1 MNNLVEQRKEIN
13 MQFTEIKKQIEFMM
27 QENYEDFIKALISI
41 ELGIEDKN
49 VLNKVYNKYM
59 ENDDVNLIDGNF
71 SDFVNEIW
79 VVQSFV
85 GK

>member
-1 MNNLVEQRKEIN
+1 MLLGDLIN

-49 VLNKVYNKYM
+49 VLNKAYNKYM
-59 ENDDVNLIDGNF
+59 ENDDANLIDDNF
-71 SDFVNEIW
+71 SDFVDE
-79 VVQSFV
+79 V
-85 GK
+85 

>member
-1 MNNLVEQRKEIN
+1 

-49 VLNKVYNKYM
+49 VLNKAYNKYM
-59 ENDDVNLIDGNF
+59 ENDDANLIDDNF
-71 SDFVNEIW
+71 SDFVDE
-79 VVQSFV
+79 V
-85 GK
+85 

>member
-1 MNNLVEQRKEIN
+1 MNNLAEKRREIN

-59 ENDDVNLIDGNF
+59 ENDDVNLIDGNL
-71 SDFVNEIW
+71 SDFVDEI
-79 VVQSFV
+79 
-85 GK
+85 

>member
-59 ENDDVNLIDGNF
+59 ENDDVNLIDDNL
-71 SDFVNEIW
+71 SDFVNEI
-79 VVQSFV
+79 
-85 GK
+85 

>member
-41 ELGIEDKN
+41 ELCIEDKN
-49 VLNKVYNKYM
+49 VLNKAYNKYM
-59 ENDDVNLIDGNF
+59 ENDDANLIDDNL
-71 SDFVNEIW
+71 SYFVNEI
-79 VVQSFV
+79 
-85 GK
+85 

>member
-1 MNNLVEQRKEIN
+1 MNNLAEKRRGIN

-71 SDFVNEIW
+71 SDFVNEI
-79 VVQSFV
+79 
-85 GK
+85 

>member
-1 MNNLVEQRKEIN
+1 MLLGDLIN

-49 VLNKVYNKYM
+49 VLNKVCNKYM
-59 ENDDVNLIDGNF
+59 ENDDVNLIDDNL
-71 SDFVNEIW
+71 SDFVDEI
-79 VVQSFV
+79 
-85 GK
+85 

>member
-1 MNNLVEQRKEIN
+1 MNNLAEQRKEIN

-59 ENDDVNLIDGNF
+59 ENDDVNLIDDNL
-71 SDFVNEIW
+71 SDFVDEI
-79 VVQSFV
+79 
-85 GK
+85 

>member
-59 ENDDVNLIDGNF
+59 ENDDVNFIDDNL
-71 SDFVNEIW
+71 SDFVNEI
-79 VVQSFV
+79 
-85 GK
+85 

>member
-49 VLNKVYNKYM
+49 VLNNVYNKYM
-59 ENDDVNLIDGNF
+59 ENDDVNLIDDNL
-71 SDFVNEIW
+71 SDFVDEI
-79 VVQSFV
+79 
-85 GK
+85 

>member
-1 MNNLVEQRKEIN
+1 MNNLAEKRREIN

-59 ENDDVNLIDGNF
+59 ENDDVNFIDDNL
-71 SDFVNEIW
+71 SDFVNEI
-79 VVQSFV
+79 
-85 GK
+85 

>member
-1 MNNLVEQRKEIN
+1 MEKDSEKRREIN

-59 ENDDVNLIDGNF
+59 ENDDVNLIDDNL
-71 SDFVNEIW
+71 SDFVNEI
-79 VVQSFV
+79 
-85 GK
+85 

>member
-1 MNNLVEQRKEIN
+1 MLLGDLIN

-59 ENDDVNLIDGNF
+59 ENDDVNFIDDNL
-71 SDFVNEIW
+71 SDFVDEI
-79 VVQSFV
+79 
-85 GK
+85 

>member
-1 MNNLVEQRKEIN
+1 MNNLAEQRKEIN

-49 VLNKVYNKYM
+49 VLNKAYNKYM
-59 ENDDVNLIDGNF
+59 ENDDANLIDDNF
-71 SDFVNEIW
+71 SDFVDE
-79 VVQSFV
+79 V
-85 GK
+85 

>member
-27 QENYEDFIKALISI
+27 QENYEDFIKVLISI

-59 ENDDVNLIDGNF
+59 ENDDVNLIDDNL
-71 SDFVNEIW
+71 SDFVDEIW

>member
-1 MNNLVEQRKEIN
+1 MLLGDLIN

-49 VLNKVYNKYM
+49 VLNKAYNKYM
-59 ENDDVNLIDGNF
+59 ENDDANLIDDNL
-71 SDFVNEIW
+71 SYFVNEI
-79 VVQSFV
+79 
-85 GK
+85 

>member
-59 ENDDVNLIDGNF
+59 ENDDVNLIDGNL
-71 SDFVNEIW
+71 SDFVDEI
-79 VVQSFV
+79 
-85 GK
+85 

>member
-1 MNNLVEQRKEIN
+1 MGDLIN

-27 QENYEDFIKALISI
+27 QENYEDFIKVLISI

-59 ENDDVNLIDGNF
+59 ENDDVNLIDDNL
-71 SDFVNEIW
+71 SDFVDEI
-79 VVQSFV
+79 
-85 GK
+85 

>member
-1 MNNLVEQRKEIN
+1 MLLGDLIN

-59 ENDDVNLIDGNF
+59 ENDDVNLIDDNL
-71 SDFVNEIW
+71 SDFVDEI
-79 VVQSFV
+79 
-85 GK
+85 

>member
-1 MNNLVEQRKEIN
+1 MNNLAEKRKEIN

-59 ENDDVNLIDGNF
+59 ENDDVNLIDGNL
-71 SDFVNEIW
+71 SDFVDEI
-79 VVQSFV
+79 
-85 GK
+85 

>member
-1 MNNLVEQRKEIN
+1 

-49 VLNKVYNKYM
+49 VLNDVYNKYM
-59 ENDDVNLIDGNF
+59 ENDDVNLIDDNL
-71 SDFVNEIW
+71 SDFVDEI
-79 VVQSFV
+79 
-85 GK
+85 

>member
-1 MNNLVEQRKEIN
+1 

-59 ENDDVNLIDGNF
+59 ENDDVNFIDDNL
-71 SDFVNEIW
+71 SDFVNEI
-79 VVQSFV
+79 
-85 GK
+85 

>member
-1 MNNLVEQRKEIN
+1 MEKDSEKRKEIN

-41 ELGIEDKN
+41 EFGIEDKN

-59 ENDDVNLIDGNF
+59 ENDDVNFIDDNL
-71 SDFVNEIW
+71 SDFVNEI
-79 VVQSFV
+79 
-85 GK
+85 

>member
-1 MNNLVEQRKEIN
+1 

-59 ENDDVNLIDGNF
+59 ENDDVNLIDDNL
-71 SDFVNEIW
+71 SDFVDEI
-79 VVQSFV
+79 
-85 GK
+85 

>member
-1 MNNLVEQRKEIN
+1 

-49 VLNKVYNKYM
+49 VLNKAYNKYM
-59 ENDDVNLIDGNF
+59 ENDDANLIDDNL
-71 SDFVNEIW
+71 SYFVNEI
-79 VVQSFV
+79 
-85 GK
+85 

>member
-1 MNNLVEQRKEIN
+1 MLLGDLIN

-27 QENYEDFIKALISI
+27 QENYEDFIKVLISI

-59 ENDDVNLIDGNF
+59 ENDDVNFIDDNL
-71 SDFVNEIW
+71 SDFVNEI
-79 VVQSFV
+79 
-85 GK
+85 

>member
-1 MNNLVEQRKEIN
+1 MGDLIN

-59 ENDDVNLIDGNF
+59 ENDDVNLIDDNL
-71 SDFVNEIW
+71 SDFVDEI
-79 VVQSFV
+79 
-85 GK
+85 

>member
-49 VLNKVYNKYM
+49 VLNKAYNKYM
-59 ENDDVNLIDGNF
+59 ENDDANLIDDNF
-71 SDFVNEIW
+71 SDFVDE
-79 VVQSFV
+79 V
-85 GK
+85 

>member
-1 MNNLVEQRKEIN
+1 

-41 ELGIEDKN
+41 ELCIEDKN

-59 ENDDVNLIDGNF
+59 ENDDVNFIDDNL
-71 SDFVNEIW
+71 SDFVNEI
-79 VVQSFV
+79 
-85 GK
+85 

>member
-1 MNNLVEQRKEIN
+1 MGDLIN

-49 VLNKVYNKYM
+49 VLNKAYNKYM
-59 ENDDVNLIDGNF
+59 ENDDANLIDDNF
-71 SDFVNEIW
+71 SDFVDE
-79 VVQSFV
+79 V
-85 GK
+85 

>member
-1 MNNLVEQRKEIN
+1 MNNLAEKRKEIN

-71 SDFVNEIW
+71 SDFVNEI
-79 VVQSFV
+79 
-85 GK
+85 

>member
-1 MNNLVEQRKEIN
+1 MEKDSEKRREIN

-41 ELGIEDKN
+41 ELGIENKN

-59 ENDDVNLIDGNF
+59 ENDDVNFIDDNL
-71 SDFVNEIW
+71 SDFVDEI
-79 VVQSFV
+79 
-85 GK
+85 

>member
-1 MNNLVEQRKEIN
+1 

-27 QENYEDFIKALISI
+27 QENYEDFIKVLISI

-59 ENDDVNLIDGNF
+59 ENDDVNFIDDNL

>member
-1 MNNLVEQRKEIN
+1 MNNLAEKRKEIN
-13 MQFTEIKKQIEFMM
+13 MQFTKIKKQIEFMM

-59 ENDDVNLIDGNF
+59 ENDDVNLIDDNL
-71 SDFVNEIW
+71 SDFVNEI
-79 VVQSFV
+79 
-85 GK
+85 